1 MRKISFGETI
11 RSRDMSETRAVEKS
25 TLVNPG
31 TKLAYTTPE
40 SAAQVPGRRKFF
52 TYTDLGVT
60 AASQGR
66 MRAQLTTAITGMT
79 QPTGWHY
86 HLCDSQFVYAL
97 RGWVDLEFEDGTK
110 VRVNAGD
117 SIFIPGGLRHNETAT
132 SDDFQILEVSV
143 PADMGTQPCDPP
155 AGMQA

>member
-1 MRKISFGETI
+1 MPNLSFEETI
-11 RSRDMSETRAVEKS
+11 RSTDMTEAGAAEKS

-31 TKLAYTTPE
+31 TKLAYTTPGT
-40 SAAQVPGRRKFF
+40 APQVPGRRKFF

-110 VRVNAGD
+110 VRVKAGD

-155 AGMQA
+155 GVQA